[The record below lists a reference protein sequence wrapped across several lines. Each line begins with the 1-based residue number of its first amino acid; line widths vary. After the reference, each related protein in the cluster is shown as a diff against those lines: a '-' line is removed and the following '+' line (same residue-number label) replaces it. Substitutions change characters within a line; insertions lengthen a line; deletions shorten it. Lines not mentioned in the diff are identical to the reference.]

1 MPVSKKT
8 FFVHRMEFSNML
20 KAVKEIEAMNRA
32 DVCTVISVND
42 ELLKKIKKDKSS
54 TTIEDVMYK

>member
-1 MPVSKKT
+1 
-8 FFVHRMEFSNML
+8 ML